1 VSIPTQST
9 FKRELQSI
17 DPSVFEQFVADV
29 WDARGWTTRVTRDST
44 DRGVD
49 VVATQQTPF
58 RQKQIIQAKRYSD
71 TNPVG
76 SPEVQQYAS
85 LRQQEN
91 ADAVIIVTSGRFSK
105 QAESVARDLS
115 VKLVDGDDLYDLI
128 SSSELSSI
136 TDEYLDSD
144 GEDNDSESDDEQ
156 KQDSGPSRSSSTATS
171 TSPSSANSEPVH
183 TAPPTAGNN
192 SSNSTIQNK
201 PQAPTRTTITPSQ
214 DESVVHWLF
223 RKRTGL
229 MRGMTGFIMW
239 LLVSFVIV
247 ILAF

>member
-1 VSIPTQST
+1 VSVPTQST

-29 WDARGWTTRVTRDST
+29 WDARGWNTRVTRDST

-49 VVATQQTPF
+49 VIATQQNPF
-58 RQKQIIQAKRYSD
+58 RQKQVIQAKRYSD
-71 TNPVG
+71 SNPVG
-76 SPEVQQYAS
+76 SPEIQQYAS
-85 LRQQEN
+85 LRQQEG

-105 QAESVARDLS
+105 QAESVARDLA
-115 VKLVDGDDLYDLI
+115 VKLVDGDDLYNLV
-128 SSSELSSI
+128 SSEGLSSI

-144 GEDNDSESDDEQ
+144 GEDTDSEPGDEQ
-156 KQDSGPSRSSSTATS
+156 KQDSDASRSSPTATS
-171 TSPSSANSEPVH
+171 ASPASTNSRPIQ

-201 PQAPTRTTITPSQ
+201 PQPPTRTTITPSR

-229 MRGMTGFIMW
+229 MRGMTGFMMW
-239 LLVSFVIV
+239 ILALFVLIVIV
-247 ILAF
+247 S